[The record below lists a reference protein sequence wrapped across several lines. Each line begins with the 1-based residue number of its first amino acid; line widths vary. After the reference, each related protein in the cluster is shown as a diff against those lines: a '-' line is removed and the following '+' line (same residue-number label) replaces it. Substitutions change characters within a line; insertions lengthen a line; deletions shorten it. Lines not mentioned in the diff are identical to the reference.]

1 MRYRAAQTLVY
12 SRADGNLLGCNFL
25 AKSVFACDPDLINF
39 LGGLGEWTELDD
51 IVGCLEGFTAEEGRK
66 TIAQLVA
73 VAAVMEEGS
82 ERAQAE
88 EQFRTSWKW
97 GLPAA
102 MMHFCVQDPD
112 QMSRSEM
119 EAMQLAKAEAG
130 APLPF
135 LDTRNG
141 GFATVTPLPAARDGN
156 ALIELMARR
165 RTVRAAARPTIT
177 LKQLSDCLFAGMGI
191 TGETHNCVNTLPLGM
206 TPSGGARNPYEA
218 YVYARNVEGLAPG
231 FYHYSARDHDL
242 GLVKTNRMPNPSQLV
257 GGQEW
262 ADEMPC
268 MILLCASLGRTMWKY
283 DDPNGYRVVL
293 IEAGHI
299 GQNIMLAATQHG
311 LTACPTG
318 ALSHS
323 AIRECLSLEG
333 ITDTPVYALTLC
345 VPGVEPAVPLRA
357 AG

>member
-12 SRADGNLLGCNFL
+12 SRADGDLLACNFL
-25 AKSVFACDPDLINF
+25 AKTVFARDTDLIAF
-39 LGGLGEWTELDD
+39 LGGITEWCGFDDVAAAMGGMDADEARASLD
-51 IVGCLEGFTAEEGRK
+51 
-66 TIAQLVA
+66 QLVA
-73 VAAVMEEGS
+73 VAAILEEGS
-82 ERAQAE
+82 LLAKAE
-88 EQFRTSWKW
+88 EEFRTGWKW
-97 GLPAA
+97 GVPTA

-112 QMSRSEM
+112 RMSLD
-119 EAMQLAKAEAG
+119 EAEALQRAKAEAG
-130 APLPF
+130 ALPE
-135 LDTRNG
+135 LHTRNVD
-141 GFATVTPLPAARDGN
+141 FHTVKALPEARDGN

-165 RTVRAAARPTIT
+165 RTVRAAAEPTIT

-191 TGETHNCVNTLPLGM
+191 TGQTQNCVNALPLGM

-231 FYHYSARDHDL
+231 FYHYSAADHDL
-242 GLVKTNRMPNPSQLV
+242 GLVETNQRPRISELV
-257 GGQEW
+257 GGQDW

-268 MILLCASLGRTMWKY
+268 VIFLCAELGRTMWKY
-283 DDPNGYRVVL
+283 DDPNAYRVVL

-299 GQNIMLAATQHG
+299 GQNIMLTATQHG
-311 LTACPTG
+311 LTACPTA

-333 ITDTPVYALTLC
+333 ITNAPVYALTLC
-345 VPGVEPAVPLRA
+345 VPGVEAARPLMA